1 MEETDFVSPKLT
13 KSETTQKL
21 KSHPSSS
28 TRGGGSKN
36 TRKHHPTPSAAG
48 EGGSNNTRK
57 HHPTPPAAGEG
68 GEGGSETIT
77 NSRPQEKA
85 VPTILESTTQ
95 LPPPQEKAVPTILE
109 STTQLPPPQEK
120 AVPVILETITKLP
133 RPQEKAV
140 PTILES
146 TTQLPAAGE
155 GGSKILESTTQ
166 LPPPQEK
173 AVPVIL
179 ETITKLPRPQEKAV
193 PTILE
198 STTHSPRFLET
209 AAGQVAFRLLCHDH
223 TAGGVIGSSGSI
235 IKHLETLTGS
245 KIRFEESIPNCHERV
260 INIVGDAVVGRT
272 ISVGTSEEYEMVDVS
287 KAQEGL
293 MRVFERVLEVEGNA
307 GNNGNEDN
315 KHNSNGL
322 ISCRLLAQKGQIGG
336 LIGKRGKILDGIR
349 KSSGQRFGFLR
360 RSRFLLVQALK
371 RS

>member
-28 TRGGGSKN
+28 TRSGGSKN

-57 HHPTPPAAGEG
+57 HHPTPP
-68 GEGGSETIT
+68 
-77 NSRPQEKA
+77 PQEKA
-85 VPTILESTTQ
+85 VPKA
-95 LPPPQEKAVPTILE
+95 PPN
-109 STTQLPPPQEK
+109 S
-120 AVPVILETITKLP
+120 P
-133 RPQEKAV
+133 RRR
-140 PTILES
+140 
-146 TTQLPAAGE
+146 E
-155 GGSKILESTTQ
+155 GGSNNTRKHHPA
-166 LPPPQEK
+166 PPA
-173 AVPVIL
+173 AV
-179 ETITKLPRPQEKAV
+179 
-193 PTILE
+193 
-198 STTHSPRFLET
+198 
-209 AAGQVAFRLLCHDH
+209 QVAFRLLCHDH

-322 ISCRLLAQKGQIGG
+322 ISCRLLAQKGQIGA

-349 KSSGQRFGFLR
+349 KSSGAKIRVFKEEQIPACAGPEEELIQVIIFM
-360 RSRFLLVQALK
+360 LLE
-371 RS
+371 S